1 MEDNFE
7 HQVYDKNTIEFVTV
21 ANEFCLLLE
30 SSAKI
35 SKMDFI
41 DRSQKLLPLLYLKA
55 SLLPKVE
62 NEFEDEIE
70 KFVGEGDWAYI
81 RTAVIEKMGA
91 NDEYLEV
98 FDEGMRDS
106 DEPIVASI
114 SENFAD
120 IYQDLKDFLTSYRIA
135 SVEIMNDALW
145 DLNNSFYQHW
155 GQAIVNSLRAIHS
168 LLAHPETLE
177 DDFNDQGS
185 SSIDKL
191 DMSQSIFSQRQK
203 QWGDKED

>member
-21 ANEFCLLLE
+21 ANEFCILLE
-30 SSAKI
+30 SSGKI

-62 NEFEDEIE
+62 NEFEGEIE
-70 KFVGEGDWAYI
+70 KFIGEGDWEYI

-98 FDEGMRDS
+98 FDDGMRDS

-145 DLNNSFYQHW
+145 DLNNNFYQHW
-155 GQAIVNSLRAIHS
+155 GQAIVNSLRAIHY
-168 LLAHPETLE
+168 LLAHPEKME
-177 DDFNDQGS
+177 DDLNDQGLS
-185 SSIDKL
+185 SSDRL
-191 DMSQSIFSQRQK
+191 DMSQSIFSQRQQ
-203 QWGDKED
+203 QWGEQED

>member
-1 MEDNFE
+1 MEENFE
-7 HQVYDKNTIEFVTV
+7 HQVYDKNTIEFVTI

-30 SSAKI
+30 SCSKI

-55 SLLPKVE
+55 TLLPKVE
-62 NEFEDEIE
+62 NEFEGEIE
-70 KFVGEGDWAYI
+70 KFVGEGDWEYI
-81 RTAVIEKMGA
+81 RTAVIEKMGP

-98 FDEGMRDS
+98 FDDGMRDS

-145 DLNNSFYQHW
+145 DLNNNFYQYW
-155 GQAIVNSLRAIHS
+155 GQAVVNSLRAIHY
-168 LLAHPETLE
+168 LLAHPEKLE
-177 DDFNDQGS
+177 DNFDEHGS
-185 SSIDKL
+185 SSTDKL
-191 DMSQSIFSQRQK
+191 DMSQSIFSQRQQ
-203 QWGDKED
+203 QWGNKED

>member
-30 SSAKI
+30 SSNKI

-62 NEFEDEIE
+62 NEFEGEIE
-70 KFVGEGDWAYI
+70 KFVGEGDWEYI

-98 FDEGMRDS
+98 FDDGMRDS

-145 DLNNSFYQHW
+145 DLNNNFHQYW
-155 GQAIVNSLRAIHS
+155 GQAIVNSLRAIHY
-168 LLAHPETLE
+168 LLAHPEKLE
-177 DDFNDQGS
+177 DDLSDQGS
-185 SSIDKL
+185 SSLDRM
-191 DMSQSIFSQRQK
+191 DMSKSIFSQRQQ
-203 QWGDKED
+203 QWGEQED

>member
-21 ANEFCLLLE
+21 ANEFCLLIE

-62 NEFEDEIE
+62 NEFEGEIE
-70 KFVGEGDWAYI
+70 KFVSEGDWEYI

-98 FDEGMRDS
+98 SDDSMRES
-106 DEPIVASI
+106 DEPMVASI

-120 IYQDLKDFLTSYRIA
+120 IYQDIKDFLTSYRIG

-145 DLNNSFYQHW
+145 DLNNSFYQYW
-155 GQAIVNSLRAIHS
+155 GQAIVNSLRAIHY
-168 LLAHPETLE
+168 LLAHPEKLE
-177 DDFNDQGS
+177 DDLNG
-185 SSIDKL
+185 
-191 DMSQSIFSQRQK
+191 
-203 QWGDKED
+203 

>member
-1 MEDNFE
+1 MEENFE
-7 HQVYDKNTIEFVTV
+7 HQVYDKNTIEFVTI
-21 ANEFCLLLE
+21 ANEFCILLE
-30 SSAKI
+30 SSGKI

-62 NEFEDEIE
+62 NEFDGEIE
-70 KFVGEGDWAYI
+70 KFVGEGDWEYI

-98 FDEGMRDS
+98 FDDGMRDS

-135 SVEIMNDALW
+135 SVDIMNDALW
-145 DLNNSFYQHW
+145 DLNNNFYQYW
-155 GQAIVNSLRAIHS
+155 GQSIVNSLRAIHY
-168 LLAHPETLE
+168 LLAHPEKME
-177 DDFNDQGS
+177 DDLDDQAS
-185 SSIDKL
+185 SSVDRL

-203 QWGDKED
+203 QWGNEEE

>member
-1 MEDNFE
+1 MEENFE

-21 ANEFCLLLE
+21 ANEFCILLE
-30 SSAKI
+30 SSSKI

-62 NEFEDEIE
+62 NEFEGEIE
-70 KFVGEGDWAYI
+70 KFVGEGDWEYI
-81 RTAVIEKMGA
+81 RTAVIEKMGV

-98 FDEGMRDS
+98 FDDDMRDS

-135 SVEIMNDALW
+135 SVDIMNDALW
-145 DLNNSFYQHW
+145 DLNNNFYQHW
-155 GQAIVNSLRAIHS
+155 GQSIVNSLRAIHY
-168 LLAHPETLE
+168 LLGHPEKME
-177 DDFNDQGS
+177 DDLNDQES
-185 SSIDKL
+185 SSVDRL
-191 DMSQSIFSQRQK
+191 DMSQSIFSQRQQ
-203 QWGDKED
+203 QWGNEEE

>member
-1 MEDNFE
+1 MEENFE

-21 ANEFCLLLE
+21 ANEFCILLE

-35 SKMDFI
+35 SKLDFI

-62 NEFEDEIE
+62 NEFEGEIE
-70 KFVGEGDWAYI
+70 KFVGEGDWEYI
-81 RTAVIEKMGA
+81 RTAVVEKMGA

-98 FDEGMRDS
+98 FDDGMRDS

-145 DLNNSFYQHW
+145 DLNNNFHQYW
-155 GQAIVNSLRAIHS
+155 GQATVNSLRAIHY
-168 LLAHPETLE
+168 LLAHPEKLE
-177 DDFNDQGS
+177 DDLNEQRP
-185 SSIDKL
+185 SSIDRL
-191 DMSQSIFSQRQK
+191 DMS
-203 QWGDKED
+203 

>member
-30 SSAKI
+30 SSGKI

-62 NEFEDEIE
+62 NEFEGEIE
-70 KFVGEGDWAYI
+70 KFVGEGDWEYI
-81 RTAVIEKMGA
+81 KTAVIEKMGA

-98 FDEGMRDS
+98 FDDGMRDS

-145 DLNNSFYQHW
+145 DLNNNFYQHW
-155 GQAIVNSLRAIHS
+155 GQAIVNSLRAIHY
-168 LLAHPETLE
+168 LLAHPEKLE
-177 DDFNDQGS
+177 DDLNDQGS
-185 SSIDKL
+185 SSIDRL
-191 DMSQSIFSQRQK
+191 DMSQSIFSQRQQ
-203 QWGDKED
+203 QWGEQED

>member
-21 ANEFCLLLE
+21 ANEFCILLE
-30 SSAKI
+30 SSGKI

-62 NEFEDEIE
+62 NEFEGEIE
-70 KFVGEGDWAYI
+70 KFIGEGDWEYI

-98 FDEGMRDS
+98 FDDGMRDS

-145 DLNNSFYQHW
+145 DLNNNFYQHW
-155 GQAIVNSLRAIHS
+155 GQAIVNSLRAIHY
-168 LLAHPETLE
+168 LLAHPEKME
-177 DDFNDQGS
+177 DDLNDQGLS
-185 SSIDKL
+185 SSDRL
-191 DMSQSIFSQRQK
+191 DMSQSIFTQRQQ
-203 QWGDKED
+203 QWGEQED

>member
-7 HQVYDKNTIEFVTV
+7 HQVYNKNTIEFVTV

-30 SSAKI
+30 SCGKI

-62 NEFEDEIE
+62 NEFEGEIE
-70 KFVGEGDWAYI
+70 KFVGEGDWEYI

-98 FDEGMRDS
+98 FDDGMRDS
-106 DEPIVASI
+106 DEPVVASI

-145 DLNNSFYQHW
+145 DLNNNFYQYW
-155 GQAIVNSLRAIHS
+155 GQAIVNSLRAIHY
-168 LLAHPETLE
+168 LLAHPEKLE
-177 DDFNDQGS
+177 DDLNDQGS
-185 SSIDKL
+185 SSLDRL
-191 DMSQSIFSQRQK
+191 DMSKSILSQRQQ
-203 QWGDKED
+203 QWGEQED

>member
-1 MEDNFE
+1 MEENFE

-21 ANEFCLLLE
+21 ANEFCILLE
-30 SSAKI
+30 SSSKI

-62 NEFEDEIE
+62 NEFDEEIE
-70 KFVGEGDWAYI
+70 KFVGEGDWEYI

-98 FDEGMRDS
+98 FDDGMRDS

-135 SVEIMNDALW
+135 SVDIMNDALW
-145 DLNNSFYQHW
+145 DLNNNFYQHW
-155 GQAIVNSLRAIHS
+155 GQSIVSSLRAIHY
-168 LLAHPETLE
+168 LLAHPEKME
-177 DDFNDQGS
+177 DDLNDQAS
-185 SSIDKL
+185 SSVDRL
-191 DMSQSIFSQRQK
+191 DMSQSIFSQRQQ
-203 QWGDKED
+203 QWGNEEE

>member
-35 SKMDFI
+35 SKLDFI

-62 NEFEDEIE
+62 NEFAEEIE
-70 KFVGEGDWAYI
+70 KFVGEGDWEYI

-98 FDEGMRDS
+98 FDDGMRDS

-145 DLNNSFYQHW
+145 DLNNNFPDHW
-155 GQAIVNSLRAIHS
+155 GQALVNSLRAIHY

-177 DDFNDQGS
+177 DDLND
-185 SSIDKL
+185 
-191 DMSQSIFSQRQK
+191 
-203 QWGDKED
+203 

>member
-30 SSAKI
+30 SSGKI

-62 NEFEDEIE
+62 NEFEEEIE
-70 KFVGEGDWAYI
+70 KFVGEGDWEYI
-81 RTAVIEKMGA
+81 KNAVIEKMGA

-98 FDEGMRDS
+98 FDDGMRDS

-145 DLNNSFYQHW
+145 DLNNNFYQHW
-155 GQAIVNSLRAIHS
+155 GQAIVNSLRAIHY
-168 LLAHPETLE
+168 LLAHPEKME
-177 DDFNDQGS
+177 DDLNDQGLS
-185 SSIDKL
+185 SSDRL
-191 DMSQSIFSQRQK
+191 DMSQSIFTQRQQ
-203 QWGDKED
+203 QWGEQED

>member
-21 ANEFCLLLE
+21 ANEFCILLE
-30 SSAKI
+30 SSGKI

-62 NEFEDEIE
+62 NEFEGEIE
-70 KFVGEGDWAYI
+70 KFIGEGDWEYI

-98 FDEGMRDS
+98 FDDGMRDS

-145 DLNNSFYQHW
+145 DLNNNFYQHW
-155 GQAIVNSLRAIHS
+155 GQAIVNSLRAIHY
-168 LLAHPETLE
+168 LIAHPEKME
-177 DDFNDQGS
+177 DDLNDQGS
-185 SSIDKL
+185 SSSDRL
-191 DMSQSIFSQRQK
+191 DMSQSIFSQRQQ
-203 QWGDKED
+203 QWGEQED

>member
-30 SSAKI
+30 SSNKI

-62 NEFEDEIE
+62 NEFEGEIE
-70 KFVGEGDWAYI
+70 KFVGEGDWEYI

-98 FDEGMRDS
+98 FDDGMRDS

-145 DLNNSFYQHW
+145 DLNNNFHQYW
-155 GQAIVNSLRAIHS
+155 GQAIVNSLRAIHY
-168 LLAHPETLE
+168 LLAHPEKME
-177 DDFNDQGS
+177 DDLNDQGPS
-185 SSIDKL
+185 SLDQM
-191 DMSQSIFSQRQK
+191 DMSKSIFSQRQQ
-203 QWGDKED
+203 QWGDQED

>member
-1 MEDNFE
+1 MEENFE

-21 ANEFCLLLE
+21 ANEFCILLE
-30 SSAKI
+30 SSGKI

-62 NEFEDEIE
+62 NQFDGEIE
-70 KFVGEGDWAYI
+70 KFVGEGDWEYI

-98 FDEGMRDS
+98 FDDGMRDS

-135 SVEIMNDALW
+135 SVDIMNDALW
-145 DLNNSFYQHW
+145 DLNNNFYQYW
-155 GQAIVNSLRAIHS
+155 GQSVVNSLRAIHY
-168 LLAHPETLE
+168 LLAHPEKME
-177 DDFNDQGS
+177 DDLNDQAS
-185 SSIDKL
+185 SSIDRL
-191 DMSQSIFSQRQK
+191 DMSQSIFSQRQQ
-203 QWGDKED
+203 QWGNEEE

>member
-35 SKMDFI
+35 SKFDFI

-62 NEFEDEIE
+62 NEFAEEIE
-70 KFVGEGDWAYI
+70 KFVGEGDWEYI
-81 RTAVIEKMGA
+81 RTAVVEKMGA

-98 FDEGMRDS
+98 FDDGMRDS

-135 SVEIMNDALW
+135 SVEIMNEALW
-145 DLNNSFYQHW
+145 DLNNNFHDHW
-155 GQAIVNSLRAIHS
+155 GQAVVNSLRAIHY
-168 LLAHPETLE
+168 LLAHPEKLE
-177 DDFNDQGS
+177 DDLTD
-185 SSIDKL
+185 
-191 DMSQSIFSQRQK
+191 
-203 QWGDKED
+203 

>member
-21 ANEFCLLLE
+21 ANEFCLLIE

-62 NEFEDEIE
+62 NEFEGEIE
-70 KFVGEGDWAYI
+70 KFVSEGDWEYI

-98 FDEGMRDS
+98 SDDSMRES
-106 DEPIVASI
+106 DEPMVASI

-120 IYQDLKDFLTSYRIA
+120 IYQDIKDFLTSYRIG

-145 DLNNSFYQHW
+145 DLNNSFYQYW
-155 GQAIVNSLRAIHS
+155 GQAIVNSLRATHY
-168 LLAHPETLE
+168 LLAHPEKLE
-177 DDFNDQGS
+177 DDLNG
-185 SSIDKL
+185 
-191 DMSQSIFSQRQK
+191 
-203 QWGDKED
+203 